1 MLDFPASLRDTKT
14 AFLVLLLQ
22 AVTIVTYVYSYLLHM
37 ILHVTIL
44 QPDGEL
50 QEVVSTGDG
59 LLLLLLLL
67 LLLVTAP
74 AGGPAAVLPAS
85 LALVSGVEIS

>member
-22 AVTIVTYVYSYLLHM
+22 AVTTVTYVYSYLLHM
-37 ILHVTIL
+37 ITACDATL

-59 LLLLLLLL
+59 LLLLLL